1 MFTCRQLLQLGL
13 VTALLTGCS
22 TARTDQASRPAE
34 PQAGMPATPDASVPR
49 IRIGPPP
56 GEGSASTI
64 GSEGGAGAA
73 DEQRSAVAAA
83 DGSMRPD
90 VQAFIQQLAAARGLP
105 ASQLT
110 GALAD
115 ARYSPT
121 VARLIAPAPGRKIS
135 RSWITYRA
143 RVVEPKRIGWG
154 VEFWRDNAET
164 LNQAAQRFGV
174 PPSIIVGIIGVETLY
189 GRNMGNFRVL
199 DALSTLAFDYPDP
212 SKPDRAQMFQSQ
224 LADFLTLTL
233 QGKLD
238 LQTLGSY
245 AGAIGMPQFMPGSIM
260 RYAIDGDGSGHIDLA
275 NNPTD
280 AILSVGNF
288 LMEHGWERGRPVFAP
303 VVLPPNAGGLV
314 DGGLSPTRTWPQLQ
328 AAGAAAGGTSSMAG
342 MTADAGWQQGMLGV
356 IDLPE
361 ESAGTAE
368 YRTATV
374 NFFALT
380 QYNHSYFYAASVA
393 DLAAAIQARMGAVA
407 VRPAQLNTPVDR

>member
-1 MFTCRQLLQLGL
+1 
-13 VTALLTGCS
+13 
-22 TARTDQASRPAE
+22 
-34 PQAGMPATPDASVPR
+34 
-49 IRIGPPP
+49 
-56 GEGSASTI
+56 
-64 GSEGGAGAA
+64 
-73 DEQRSAVAAA
+73 
-83 DGSMRPD
+83 MRPD